1 MYDVLIQR
9 IMRIEKHLVR
19 TQARADRLQKEIDD
33 LYVERGQFLSDPR
46 STIQPDGRC
55 PRTALSPRDR
65 LFPNMGPM
73 LDRIEAVVG
82 NFDQWQTNNPLDRR
96 QKDS

>member
-33 LYVERGQFLSDPR
+33 LYVERDNSFRTHEAQYNRMVAVLERLSV
-46 STIQPDGRC
+46 
-55 PRTALSPRDR
+55 LEDR